1 MQALI
6 ASEDNL
12 YECEILHLERQ
23 DESVL
28 TLTLR
33 REGIT
38 RLFPTAHTG
47 DSTLRLLARP
57 QSQAERSVPAEKPSP
72 RLRSELLR
80 ALEFIHNHLDTSM
93 SLQEVADAAGLSV
106 HHFAHLFK
114 ASMGETPHRYVIR
127 QRVERARRLL
137 QQGDLSLAEVA
148 LAVGFYD
155 QAHFTN
161 NFKRLTGMTPK
172 AALLGN
178 GASASIAERA
188 M

>member
-6 ASEDNL
+6 ASDNDL
-12 YECEILHLERQ
+12 YECEILNLERQ
-23 DESVL
+23 DESIL

-33 REGIT
+33 RENIT
-38 RLFPTAHTG
+38 RLFPVGRTG
-47 DSTLRLLARP
+47 NGTLRLLVQPKTAP
-57 QSQAERSVPAEKPSP
+57 QRSLPEPKPSP
-72 RLRSELLR
+72 RLRPELQL
-80 ALEFIHNHLDTSM
+80 ALEYIHNNLETGM

-106 HHFAHLFK
+106 GHFAHLFK
-114 ASMGETPHRYVIR
+114 ACLGETPHQYVIR

-137 QQGDLSLAEVA
+137 EQGDLSLAEVA

-178 GASASIAERA
+178 GVPASTAECA